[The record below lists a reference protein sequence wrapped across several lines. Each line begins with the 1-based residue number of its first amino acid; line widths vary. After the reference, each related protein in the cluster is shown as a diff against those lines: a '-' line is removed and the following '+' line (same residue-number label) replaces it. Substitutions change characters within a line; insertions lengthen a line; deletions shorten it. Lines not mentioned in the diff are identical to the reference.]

1 MSQQRCIELEGKLQ
15 TQQQQHRLS
24 MQTSPAN
31 MIEATRAKAIA
42 DLEQVPLLTEMAA
55 AVFVAAR
62 THFVSRR
69 IVLLVLLLS
78 AAERLS
84 SRAAAASA
92 SAACSSSPSSRRFWT
107 AAP

>member
-42 DLEQVPLLTEMAA
+42 DLEQVSLLTEMTA
-55 AVFVAAR
+55 AVFVVAR
-62 THFVSRR
+62 RAH
-69 IVLLVLLLS
+69 LLCFPS
-78 AAERLS
+78 HYS
-84 SRAAAASA
+84 
-92 SAACSSSPSSRRFWT
+92 ACSPIVCC
-107 AAP
+107 

>member
-62 THFVSRR
+62 
-69 IVLLVLLLS
+69 
-78 AAERLS
+78 
-84 SRAAAASA
+84 RAHSLCFP
-92 SAACSSSPSSRRFWT
+92 SHCSACSPIVCC
-107 AAP
+107 